1 MNTLLGRK
9 VGMTRIFTEDGDAI
23 PVTVIQA
30 GPCPVVQIK
39 TDKKEKYNAVQIGYD
54 EMRDTLINRPKRG
67 HFKRAGVKPV
77 RHLKE
82 VRVDSTEEIKP
93 GQKFTVE
100 MFTLGERVDISGVS
114 KGLGFQ
120 GGVRRHGFGGGPK
133 THGQSDRWR
142 APGSIGQS
150 SYPSRVFKGTRMPG
164 RTGGDTITV
173 KNLQVV
179 MIDPDNNLICVRGA
193 VPGKP
198 RNLLRIRKHG

>member
-9 VGMTRIFTEDGDAI
+9 IGMTRIFTEDGTAI

-39 TDKKEKYNAVQIGYD
+39 TAENEGYNAVQIGYD
-54 EMRDTLINRPKRG
+54 EIRDTLLNRPKRG
-67 HFKRAGVKPV
+67 HFQKAGVKPV

-82 VRVDSTEEIKP
+82 VRVDSTEEIEK
-93 GQKFTVE
+93 GQTFKVDIFK
-100 MFTLGERVDISGVS
+100 LGERVDVTGIS

-120 GGVRRHGFGGGPK
+120 GSVRRHGFAGGPK

-150 SYPSRVFKGTRMPG
+150 SDPSRVFKGTKMPG
-164 RTGGDTITV
+164 RTGGDAVTV

-193 VPGKP
+193 VPGKSK
-198 RNLLRIRKHG
+198 NLLRIRKRK

>member
-9 VGMTRIFTEDGDAI
+9 IGMTRIFTEDGTAI

-39 TDKKEKYNAVQIGYD
+39 TEKDEGYNAVQIGY
-54 EMRDTLINRPKRG
+54 EEIRDTLINRPKRG
-67 HFKRAGVKPV
+67 HFDKAGVKPV

-82 VRVDSTEEIKP
+82 IRVDGAEKVEK
-93 GQKFTVE
+93 GQTFTVDI
-100 MFTLGERVDISGVS
+100 FKLGERVDVTGIS

-120 GGVRRHGFGGGPK
+120 GAVRRHGFAGGPK

-150 SYPSRVFKGTRMPG
+150 SYPSRVFKGTKMPG
-164 RTGGDTITV
+164 RTGGDTVTV

-193 VPGKP
+193 VPGKSK
-198 RNLLRIRKHG
+198 NLLRIRKRK